1 VKSVPFKMV
10 CQIKSVVIDE
20 QLLKLKAS
28 HFVAYS
34 TIKKF
39 QALPVQKNK
48 RHKASDD
55 LTILR
60 NHSII

>member
-1 VKSVPFKMV
+1 MV

-20 QLLKLKAS
+20 QLLKLKDS
-28 HFVAYS
+28 HFVADS
-34 TIKKF
+34 MIKKF
-39 QALPVQKNK
+39 QVLPVQKNK

-60 NHSII
+60 NHSIM